1 MRDHAYDKIP
11 YRPLQIDHR
20 YGPGV
25 HILSDP
31 LALTQ
36 LARLCAKGTYQP
48 EINRLVGILYADL
61 LRAIVNAEFPRRATA
76 TPTRMIDHTPHGVFH
91 GETIDP
97 EVRAVTVNIA
107 RAGTLP
113 SQISYDFL
121 NTILDPRLVRQDHFV
136 MARVLDAAEQVIG
149 ARISGSKIGGDVDDA
164 ILFFFNDTAAILLF
178 PDPMGA
184 TGGSMVTALDAYK
197 DSVMGKP
204 RKTIAAHLIVT
215 PEYIKRVMSAHPG
228 TLIYAR
234 RLDRGLSPEEIF
246 DTVPGTHW
254 DKERGLDDRQYIVP
268 GGGGFGEIMNNAYV

>member
-1 MRDHAYDKIP
+1 MRDHTYDRVQ
-11 YRPLQIDHR
+11 YRTPELPHQ
-20 YGPGV
+20 YGAHV
-25 HILSDP
+25 HILAEP

-48 EINRLVGILYADL
+48 DINRLVGELYRGL
-61 LRAIVNAEFPRRATA
+61 LRVIVNAEFPRRATA
-76 TPTRMIDHTPHGVFH
+76 TPTRMIDSTPQAVFH

-113 SQISYDFL
+113 SQITYDFL
-121 NTILDPRLVRQDHFV
+121 NTLLDPRLVRQDHFV
-136 MARVLDAAEQVIG
+136 MARVLDEAEKVVG

-164 ILFFFNDTAAILLF
+164 ILLF

-184 TGGSMVTALDAYK
+184 TGGSISTALEAYR
-197 DSVMGKP
+197 DNVMGKP

-215 PEYIKRVMSAHPG
+215 PEYLKRVTIAHPD
-228 TLIYAR
+228 TIIYALR
-234 RLDRGLSPEEIF
+234 VDRGLSPEEIF

-254 DKERGLDDRQYIVP
+254 DKERGLDERQYIVP

>member
-1 MRDHAYDKIP
+1 MRDHVYDRIE
-11 YRPLQIDHR
+11 YRTPELTHH
-20 YGPGV
+20 YGKDV
-25 HILSDP
+25 HILADP
-31 LALTQ
+31 LAITQ

-48 EINRLVGILYADL
+48 DINRLVGILYSDL
-61 LRAIVNAEFPRRATA
+61 MRVIVNGQFPRRAAA

-113 SQISYDFL
+113 SQIAYDLL

-136 MARVLDAAEQVIG
+136 MARVLDEASQVVG

-164 ILFFFNDTAAILLF
+164 ILVL

-184 TGGSMVTALDAYK
+184 TGGSICTALDQYK
-197 DSVMGKP
+197 VSAMGKP
-204 RKTIAAHLIVT
+204 RKVICAHLIVT
-215 PEYIKRVMSAHPG
+215 PEYLKKVTTTHPG
-228 TLIYAR
+228 TIIYAL
-234 RLDRGLSPEEIF
+234 RLDRGLSPEDVF
-246 DTVPGTHW
+246 DTAPGTYW
-254 DKERGLDDRQYIVP
+254 DRERGLDEKQYIVP